1 MLNVTYTGRTLH
13 FTASD
18 AVPLDSQVYREIVAR
33 VQGMGALRN
42 AWYDAA
48 SSGPV
53 ALAALDPDRAHR

>member
-1 MLNVTYTGRTLH
+1 MPVH

-18 AVPLDSQVYREIVAR
+18 AVPMDSQAYQEIVAR

-48 SSGPV
+48 SGGPV
-53 ALAALDPDRAHR
+53 ALAAMGSDRAHR